1 MIGCRT
7 LSAESDSFCRGEAMS
22 RINWREELN
31 WNDDHIEDLRIAGYA
46 YIRQGKYDIAL
57 SFFQTLALM
66 NLEDPYDF
74 QTLGALYLQ
83 LGEPKKAVANL
94 NRALQLDTDHSPT
107 LLNLAKALF
116 MLGKTE
122 EGLKL
127 AEILS
132 GERDPFIANPAK
144 ALILAFG

>member
-1 MIGCRT
+1 
-7 LSAESDSFCRGEAMS
+7 MS

-31 WNDDHIEDLRIAGYA
+31 LNDDHIEDLRIAGYA

-83 LGEPKKAVANL
+83 LGDPKKAVTNL
-94 NRALQLDTDHSPT
+94 NRALQLDTDHSAT

-144 ALILAFG
+144 ALMLAFG